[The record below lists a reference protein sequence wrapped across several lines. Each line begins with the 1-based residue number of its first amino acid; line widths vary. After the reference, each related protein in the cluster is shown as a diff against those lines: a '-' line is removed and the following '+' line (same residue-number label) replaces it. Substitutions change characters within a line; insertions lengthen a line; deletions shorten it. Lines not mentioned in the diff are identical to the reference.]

1 MDTTGAAGSTRTRN
15 SGSLPPA
22 SRRIT
27 SARGLPWTRHLRILI
42 AHSFYRLGG
51 GEDRYVR
58 QQVDLLGTAHEV
70 KLIGTSNEDL
80 TAGLK
85 TAGKMLYSRRR
96 GEIDDIMEE
105 HRPDVVHVHN
115 VYPGLGPAVHL
126 AASRRSIPLV
136 MTVHNFRL
144 RCPNGYMYTEG
155 SVCRRCEG
163 GVYLHGLVHRC
174 FPSKKQASA
183 YVSALWIHR
192 FLLKLEDKVSIFI
205 APSDF
210 MGRQLQKWEIPPSRV
225 AMVRNF
231 TRLDP
236 AASSDP
242 GVYGIYVGRLS
253 SEKGL
258 HFLLAALNAAGDP
271 PFKIVGDGPLRGDL
285 VAEAARLGLQR
296 TEFVG
301 PVPAE
306 EINGFM
312 SRARFLVMPSES
324 HENSPLAALEAL
336 ACGRPLVVSDMGGLP
351 ELVKS
356 GAGVMFASGNV
367 EEAATNI
374 RSLMDNDDL
383 ARELGSAALE
393 FAQKELTSQTHLDGL
408 ENVYARAASVTSS

>member
-1 MDTTGAAGSTRTRN
+1 M
-15 SGSLPPA
+15 
-22 SRRIT
+22 
-27 SARGLPWTRHLRILI
+27 RILI

-58 QQVDLLGTAHEV
+58 QQVDLLGTSHNVE
-70 KLIGTSNEDL
+70 LIGVRNEDL
-80 TAGLK
+80 TAGFK
-85 TAGKMLYSRRR
+85 TAGQMVYSHRR
-96 GEIDDIMEE
+96 GEIEDIMED

-163 GVYLHGLVHRC
+163 GLYLHGLVHRC

-183 YVSALWIHR
+183 YVTALWVHR
-192 FLLKLEDKVSIFI
+192 FVLKLENKVSTFI
-205 APSDF
+205 APSEF
-210 MGRQLQKWEIPPSRV
+210 MGRQLQKWEISPNRI

-242 GVYGIYVGRLS
+242 GSYGIYVGRLS

-258 HFLLAALNAAGDP
+258 HFLLGALKAAGDP
-271 PFKIVGDGPLRGDL
+271 PFKFVGDGPLFDDL
-285 VAEAARLGLQR
+285 VAQAARLGLQR
-296 TEFVG
+296 AEFVG
-301 PVPAE
+301 PVPPE
-306 EINGFM
+306 EVNGLM
-312 SRARFLVMPSES
+312 TRARYLVMPSES

-336 ACGRPLVVSDMGGLP
+336 ACGRPLLVSDMGGLP
-351 ELVKS
+351 ELVRS
-356 GAGVMFASGNV
+356 GAGLIFTAGDA
-367 EEAATNI
+367 EAAAGSI
-374 RSLMDNDDL
+374 RSLVDNDAL

-393 FAQKELTSQTHLDGL
+393 FARRELTSQAHLAKL
-408 ENVYARAASVTSS
+408 EDVYSKAASVASS

>member
-1 MDTTGAAGSTRTRN
+1 M
-15 SGSLPPA
+15 
-22 SRRIT
+22 
-27 SARGLPWTRHLRILI
+27 RILI

-51 GEDRYVR
+51 GEDRYVS
-58 QQVDLLGTAHEV
+58 QQVDLLGNRHDV
-70 KLIGTSNEDL
+70 KLIGTRNEDL
-80 TAGLK
+80 TPGLK
-85 TAGKMLYSRRR
+85 TAGQMIYSHRRS
-96 GEIDDIMEE
+96 EIEEIMED

-183 YVSALWIHR
+183 YVGALWIHR
-192 FLLKLEDKVSIFI
+192 FLLKLENKVSVFI

-210 MGRQLQKWEIPPSRV
+210 MSRQLQKWEIPLDRI
-225 AMVRNF
+225 AMIRNF

-236 AASSDP
+236 VASSDP
-242 GVYGIYVGRLS
+242 GSYGIYVGRLS

-258 HFLLAALNAAGDP
+258 HFLLGALRAAGDP
-271 PFKIVGDGPLRGDL
+271 PFKFLGDGPLLDDL
-285 VAEAARLGLQR
+285 VAQAGRLGLQR
-296 TEFVG
+296 AEFVG
-301 PVPAE
+301 AVPAE
-306 EINGFM
+306 EVNGFV
-312 SRARFLVMPSES
+312 SQARFLVMPSES

-336 ACGRPLVVSDMGGLP
+336 ACGRPLLVSDMGGLP
-351 ELVKS
+351 ELVRS
-356 GAGVMFASGNV
+356 GAGLTFTSGDV
-367 EEAATNI
+367 ESAAAHI
-374 RSLMDNDDL
+374 RSLVDDDAL

-393 FAQKELTSQTHLDGL
+393 FARTELTSQAHLEKL
-408 ENVYARAASVTSS
+408 EEVYSRAASAAPYS